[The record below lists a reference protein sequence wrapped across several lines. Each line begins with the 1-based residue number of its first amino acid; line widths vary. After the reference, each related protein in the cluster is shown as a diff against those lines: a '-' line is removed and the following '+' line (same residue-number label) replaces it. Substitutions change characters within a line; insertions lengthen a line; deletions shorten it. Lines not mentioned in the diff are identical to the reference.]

1 MRGDPMTDTVNALP
15 LIAFCH
21 ECGWRDPDGRDT
33 DQPARTHVAQHGH
46 VVSVVASYET
56 LIHPA
61 QVNA

>member
-1 MRGDPMTDTVNALP
+1 MTDTVNALP
-15 LIAFCH
+15 LIAFLTNC
-21 ECGWRDPDGRDT
+21 CVIVDGRDT